1 MHSADIEGCLS
12 VPVERE
18 SRMKPQAVTGAVL
31 CLLGWLCMACQ
42 IRPTMP
48 TSTLIPTDIPIPA
61 HTWTPTS
68 ELLPTITPVPSH
80 TQAPTPTPG
89 PLTDAEAIALMEEE
103 AAARGV
109 DISTLRIKIEADP
122 RWANIRYSSSYT
134 VDSRAFQP
142 QTVLVA
148 LTAARVLVRVQ
159 PPIDGGI
166 RLAVIP
172 GGESEVGL
180 RVTVI
185 DGSSLEA
192 WANGFI
198 SDQEFV
204 DQWIVG
210 TVTRE

>member
-1 MHSADIEGCLS
+1 MRPHAAAS
-12 VPVERE
+12 
-18 SRMKPQAVTGAVL
+18 AVL
-31 CLLGWLCMACQ
+31 CLLGCLGMACQ
-42 IRPTMP
+42 SRPTMP
-48 TSTLIPTDIPIPA
+48 TSTPLPTAIPIPA

-68 ELLPTITPVPSH
+68 ELLPTITPALSH

-89 PLTDAEAIALMEEE
+89 PLTDAEAIALVEEE
-103 AAARGV
+103 TAARGV
-109 DISTLRIKIEADP
+109 ALSTLRITIDGEP
-122 RWANIRYSSSYT
+122 RWASIRYSSSYT
-134 VDSRAFQP
+134 VDHRAFQP

-148 LTAARVLVRVQ
+148 LATARVLVRVQ

-172 GGESEVGL
+172 GGESVVGL

-192 WANGFI
+192 WANGSI
-198 SDQEFV
+198 TDQEFV
-204 DQWIVG
+204 DQWMVG

>member
-1 MHSADIEGCLS
+1 
-12 VPVERE
+12 
-18 SRMKPQAVTGAVL
+18 MKPHAAASAVL
-31 CLLGWLCMACQ
+31 SLLAWLCMSCQ

-48 TSTLIPTDIPIPA
+48 TSTPIPTAIIVTA

-68 ELLPTITPVPSH
+68 EPLPTITTAPSH
-80 TQAPTPTPG
+80 TEAPTPTPG
-89 PLTDAEAIALMEEE
+89 TLTDAEAIALVEEE

-109 DISTLRIKIEADP
+109 TLSTLRITIGREP
-122 RWANIRYSSSYT
+122 RWASIRYASSYT
-134 VDSRAFQP
+134 MDSRAFRP

-148 LTAARVLVRVQ
+148 LAVARVLVRVQ

-185 DGSSLEA
+185 EGSSLEA
-192 WANGFI
+192 WANGSI

-204 DQWIVG
+204 DQWMVG
-210 TVTRE
+210 NVTRE